1 MGHINIWNSH
11 PRRYGKG
18 SRSCRVCGNKMGL
31 IRKYGL
37 MVCRQCFREDA
48 NLIGFKKFR

>member
-11 PRRYGKG
+11 TRKFGKG
-18 SRSCRVCGNKMGL
+18 SRNCRVCGNKSGL

-37 MVCRQCFREDA
+37 MICRKCFREDA
-48 NLIGFKKFR
+48 NLIGFGKFR